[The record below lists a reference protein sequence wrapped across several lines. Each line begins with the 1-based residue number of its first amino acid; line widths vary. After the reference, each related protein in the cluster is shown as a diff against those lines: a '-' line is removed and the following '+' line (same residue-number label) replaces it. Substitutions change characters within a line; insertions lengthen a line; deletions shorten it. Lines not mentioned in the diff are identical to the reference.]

1 MGVSQTPWTTSSMP
15 GGAGTTLCDVNLE
28 DISWAGYCAG
38 SKIRTGSQDFEGNEM
53 TMTPLKMDV
62 AGNWC
67 CCLILPHG
75 FASYATNSLSGPVD
89 IGTGCHCICPWT
101 NVNYVVPLHTIVFDS
116 PQLQCP
122 TQDNITVTISASVTF
137 KVREV
142 VEEVGKGIEHFVEM
156 NPAVSLNQKLQ
167 ESMSEAM
174 RLLTAQT
181 PHSQV
186 YDLQGRDCKAERDR
200 MHAKLWELGI
210 DVKHFL
216 VQKVTL
222 PAETEH
228 RMQEETMTIVE
239 QRVNTVTA
247 LEQSVTE
254 KNRDELEMLRKKA
267 TINQEMAESEAQKEQ
282 AGIQVRTA
290 SIANETQHMV
300 QMMEAEKDRTVEET
314 LNNAGL
320 KEAELISRADLVK
333 REVET
338 KVAVE
343 LNDLE
348 QEGRQYKV
356 DKETELA
363 TRAAQDRAEAADL
376 VAKSEKEGGASLAL
390 ARKFEQDKAQLEVLA
405 KLVQNR
411 KLRIASTAEVNAR
424 GMTFNDDRATQF
436 VHSAMRFFH
445 AKFTDSSLAPSQ
457 EPLLKS

>member
-1 MGVSQTPWTTSSMP
+1 
-15 GGAGTTLCDVNLE
+15 
-28 DISWAGYCAG
+28 
-38 SKIRTGSQDFEGNEM
+38 M

-62 AGNWC
+62 AGNCWC
-67 CCLILPHG
+67 CVIVPYG
-75 FASYATNSLSGPVD
+75 FASYSTNTWQGKVDLSE
-89 IGTGCHCICPWT
+89 GCHCTAPWT
-101 NVNYVVPLHTIVFDS
+101 NVNYLVPLHTIVFDS
-116 PQLQCP
+116 PQLMCP

-137 KVREV
+137 KVRPW
-142 VEEVGKGIEHFVEM
+142 VEEVQKGIEHFVEM

-167 ESMSEAM
+167 ESMSESM
-174 RLLTAQT
+174 RILSAKM
-181 PHSQV
+181 PHAQV
-186 YDLQGRDCKAERDR
+186 YDLQGRDCKEERDR
-200 MHAKLWELGI
+200 MKEKLWELGI
-210 DVKHFL
+210 EVMEFL

-228 RMQEETMTIVE
+228 RMQEETMTGVE
-239 QRVNTVTA
+239 QRVNAVTA

-254 KNRDELEMLRKKA
+254 RNRDELEMLRKKA

-300 QMMEAEKDRTVEET
+300 QMMQAEKDRKVEET

-320 KEAELISRADLVK
+320 KEAELISKADLVK

-338 KVAVE
+338 KLAKE

-363 TRAAQDRAEAADL
+363 TKVSQDKAEAADL

-390 ARKFEQDKAQLEVLA
+390 ARKFEQDKAQLEVFA

-424 GMTFNDDRATQF
+424 GMTFNDDRAAQF

-445 AKFTDSSLAPSQ
+445 AKFTDSSLAPAQ
-457 EPLLKS
+457 EPLLKNA